1 MLHDGRV
8 VMPPSYPTTLVV
20 TRHGG
25 GVYVAAIDAVE
36 SIELI
41 WPEVIEL
48 AD

>member
-1 MLHDGRV
+1 
-8 VMPPSYPTTLVV
+8 MPPSYPTTLVV